1 MRSILYLVTLFALL
15 SFDVNAQKTITGT
28 VTAAADGST
37 IPGVTVLV
45 KGTSTGTVTGIDGE
59 YQLTTPA
66 GADVLVFSFV
76 GLKTQEILI
85 GNRTVI
91 NVVME
96 SEAIGMDEVIVIG
109 YANERKQDLSVA
121 VSSMKIDDSYKGRP
135 MNIGTLLQG
144 EMTGVKVTQTGD
156 PRGGADISIRG
167 KGNRGGDG
175 VLYVVDGVP
184 DAPFN
189 VADIESISVLKDAAS
204 AAIYGAY
211 AGSGGVIIITTKKA
225 KAGEMKVSANV
236 WNGVQQAWRTPEV
249 LTAEQ
254 FNKVW
259 KDASELANRP
269 LPAVYDPIRFPYG
282 NVTRTDWVDAIFRPG
297 FMQHYDVSI
306 SGGTENLKSFASIS
320 YDDTQGT
327 LINTFDKRLTAR
339 LNVEMKVNKWTT
351 LSQSLLYHHNNG
363 QSNIGDGHTGAV
375 FAAMAYPRYAS
386 VFEYDAAGNK
396 LPGGTVPRWAL
407 AEGFSVEADL
417 FNPVTQLENTVQN
430 NPYNRVFSVTSLEIK
445 PITGLSFKSDFAYD
459 LGVGRNESFTKRFT
473 APGRTVDMNYRTL
486 SNSLSNRWNWE
497 NIVTYSHIFSEKH
510 YVSVL
515 GGFTMNY
522 NTERYNSTS
531 TRNYDFEYPNYTI
544 FPNAGDWAS
553 SKPSESI
560 WEESSVSALARASY
574 SYDDRYFFN
583 ASVRRDASSKLSPE
597 NNSDVFP
604 AFSAAWKLT
613 SEEFM
618 PEIDALSF
626 LKVRASWGQVG
637 NIRSVRRFIYA
648 PPFSLGDYGVY
659 LGPDMSSQVFGIYQS
674 TIPNPDLK
682 WERTEQSNLG
692 IDLGLWDN
700 AFTFTFDVFKKLT
713 KDLIETS
720 PIPSVAGVTSPP
732 EINIGEV
739 ENKGWEVSAGYNKK
753 VGDVTLNIRANLSS
767 VKNNVLNIGARDFI
781 SHGNGVNSMN
791 PLQSTVGESW
801 YSYYLIEAQGLFQS
815 QDEIDAYTFTNP
827 TTGQVVKIQPNAKP
841 GDIKYGDANNDGIIN
856 DGDRIYMG
864 AYDFPDLAYGLN
876 LGASWKNFSLNM
888 FWQGISGVK
897 IFNGVKAMSSAGLKG
912 WNMTTEILD
921 SWEYDPNSGIPR
933 LSFINDPNGNYSKVS
948 SYFLEDGDYIRLKNL
963 NLSYSLPQTLA
974 YRLGLG
980 TGSNIRVYVNGENLL
995 TFTKYSAFDPE
1006 VGNLG
1011 LDAGRFP
1018 ISRIYSVGLNVS
1030 F

>member
-1 MRSILYLVTLFALL
+1 
-15 SFDVNAQKTITGT
+15 
-28 VTAAADGST
+28 
-37 IPGVTVLV
+37 
-45 KGTSTGTVTGIDGE
+45 
-59 YQLTTPA
+59 
-66 GADVLVFSFV
+66 
-76 GLKTQEILI
+76 
-85 GNRTVI
+85 
-91 NVVME
+91 
-96 SEAIGMDEVIVIG
+96 
-109 YANERKQDLSVA
+109 
-121 VSSMKIDDSYKGRP
+121 
-135 MNIGTLLQG
+135 
-144 EMTGVKVTQTGD
+144 
-156 PRGGADISIRG
+156 
-167 KGNRGGDG
+167 
-175 VLYVVDGVP
+175 
-184 DAPFN
+184 
-189 VADIESISVLKDAAS
+189 
-204 AAIYGAY
+204 
-211 AGSGGVIIITTKKA
+211 
-225 KAGEMKVSANV
+225 
-236 WNGVQQAWRTPEV
+236 
-249 LTAEQ
+249 
-254 FNKVW
+254 
-259 KDASELANRP
+259 
-269 LPAVYDPIRFPYG
+269 
-282 NVTRTDWVDAIFRPG
+282 
-297 FMQHYDVSI
+297 
-306 SGGTENLKSFASIS
+306 
-320 YDDTQGT
+320 
-327 LINTFDKRLTAR
+327 
-339 LNVEMKVNKWTT
+339 
-351 LSQSLLYHHNNG
+351 
-363 QSNIGDGHTGAV
+363 
-375 FAAMAYPRYAS
+375 
-386 VFEYDAAGNK
+386 
-396 LPGGTVPRWAL
+396 
-407 AEGFSVEADL
+407 
-417 FNPVTQLENTVQN
+417 
-430 NPYNRVFSVTSLEIK
+430 
-445 PITGLSFKSDFAYD
+445 
-459 LGVGRNESFTKRFT
+459 
-473 APGRTVDMNYRTL
+473 
-486 SNSLSNRWNWE
+486 
-497 NIVTYSHIFSEKH
+497 
-510 YVSVL
+510 
-515 GGFTMNY
+515 
-522 NTERYNSTS
+522 
-531 TRNYDFEYPNYTI
+531 
-544 FPNAGDWAS
+544 
-553 SKPSESI
+553 
-560 WEESSVSALARASY
+560 
-574 SYDDRYFFN
+574 
-583 ASVRRDASSKLSPE
+583 
-597 NNSDVFP
+597 
-604 AFSAAWKLT
+604 
-613 SEEFM
+613 
-618 PEIDALSF
+618 
-626 LKVRASWGQVG
+626 
-637 NIRSVRRFIYA
+637 
-648 PPFSLGDYGVY
+648 
-659 LGPDMSSQVFGIYQS
+659 MSSQVFGIYQS

-815 QDEIDAYTFTNP
+815 QDEIDAYTFANP

-864 AYDFPDLAYGLN
+864 AYDFPDLSYGIN

-963 NLSYSLPQTLA
+963 NVSYSLPQTLA